1 MKTKSRRVNRKQRKG
16 GFIGPLL
23 SALAPLAVNLI
34 GGLFKPKAKAEGIRG
49 CGRRRRIR
57 RSRN

>member
-1 MKTKSRRVNRKQRKG
+1 MKTRIRRVNKKQKKG

-34 GGLFKPKAKAEGIRG
+34 GGLFKPKGEGIRG
-49 CGRRRRIR
+49 SGRRRRIR
-57 RSRN
+57 RSRK